1 MSKAGE
7 QMRLSSCASALAV
20 AVIACFLALPAGAG
34 ATVDVSA
41 GLDGGDYV
49 ISVDG
54 DAGVQNL
61 AAVNTNGTI
70 TLISSN
76 SEPMTAGSGCV
87 AGTNQ
92 VECQIPGGDWSVV
105 FVDVLL
111 EAGAD
116 KFRAVQLTEDAG
128 LSVFGGDDNDE
139 LVGSDFAD
147 LLVGE
152 GGADQ
157 LTGRAG
163 SDVFAGGA
171 GNDVLNLADGEIDN
185 PASACGDGSQDYI
198 AMMDRNDPVNGDCE
212 YSVPMQGGA
221 LQLTGTVAP
230 GGLVTIPDGG
240 FIGGP
245 GLTYTYQWFTCPTMF
260 LSNCVLVGNG
270 KSYSPTQGDVG
281 RFLSAKVTATL
292 GLFGAS
298 AQTGT
303 NIVRVNAASGG
314 PKPSLALGGFK
325 SGTSGSLTVS
335 VPGAGR
341 LAAGPIASGSSRAR
355 RQAKKFVKRTTKLV
369 SRAGTTVLPIKLTS
383 VGKKQL
389 KKNGKL
395 KVTIT
400 VTFTPVTGAP
410 TSVTKSVTFKAKKKR

>member
-1 MSKAGE
+1 
-7 QMRLSSCASALAV
+7 MRLSSGALALAV
-20 AVIACFLALPAGAG
+20 ALIACFLALPAGAG

-41 GLDGGDYV
+41 GPDGGDYV
-49 ISVDG
+49 ISVQG
-54 DAGVQNL
+54 DAGVQDL

-70 TLISSN
+70 TLISLN
-76 SEPMTAGSGCV
+76 SESMTAGSGCT
-87 AGTNQ
+87 AGSSQ

-116 KFRAVQLTEDAG
+116 KFGAAQLTEDPG
-128 LSVFGGDDNDE
+128 LSVFGGDDGDE
-139 LVGSDFAD
+139 IVGSDFAD

-171 GNDVLNLADGEIDN
+171 GNDVLNLADGAIDN
-185 PASACGDGSQDYI
+185 QASACGDGSQDYI
-198 AMMDRNDPVNGDCE
+198 ATMDRNDPVNGDCE
-212 YSVPMQGGA
+212 YSVPMPGGA
-221 LQLTGTVAP
+221 LQLTGTFAP
-230 GGLVTIPDGG
+230 GGVVTIPDGG

-245 GLTYTYQWFTCPTMF
+245 GLTYAYQWFTCPTMF
-260 LSNCVLVGNG
+260 LSRCVLVGNG
-270 KSYSPTQGDVG
+270 KTYSPTPGDVG

-298 AQTGT
+298 AEAGT
-303 NIVRVNAASGG
+303 NIARVNAASGG
-314 PKPSLALGGFK
+314 QKPSFAIGGFK
-325 SGTSGSLTVS
+325 NGTSGSLTVS
-335 VPGAGR
+335 VPGAGK
-341 LAAGPIASGSSRAR
+341 LVAGPIASGSARAR
-355 RQAKKFVKRTTKLV
+355 RQAKRFVKRTTKAV
-369 SRAGTTVLPIKLTS
+369 SGAGTTTLPIKLTS
-383 VGKKQL
+383 SGKKRL

-395 KVTIT
+395 KVAIT

-410 TSVTKSVTFKAKKKR
+410 TSATKSVTFKTKKTR